1 MRMMWI
7 GVILSLAVIGL
18 TSPLADKISIPNY
31 PGTFTNNAFG
41 GYLDTSSPK
50 RSLYYL
56 YIENV
61 AGPSNKLP
69 IVLWLNGGPGCSSML
84 GFLQEI
90 GAYVFE

>member
-1 MRMMWI
+1 MRMILI
-7 GVILSLAVIGL
+7 GVILSLAVISL
-18 TSPLADKISIPNY
+18 TAPLGDSITKLPNY
-31 PGTFTNNAFG
+31 PGTFTNRAFG

-61 AGPSNKLP
+61 AGATNQLP

-84 GFLQEI
+84 GFVQ
-90 GAYVFE
+90 